1 MSDMT
6 KPPVSEQL
14 EHFEQAC
21 RSRGLRVTQQRLEVF
36 RELTRME
43 EHPSVEDIF
52 MRVRR
57 RLRTISLDTVYRT
70 LGTFE
75 EYGLAY
81 RVQGVDSK
89 ARFDT
94 NFSRHH
100 HLVCEK
106 CQKIED
112 FFWPDFDQMS
122 PPGETRQWGK
132 VDTRH
137 AVLRGI
143 CSDCQKKN
151 K

>member
-1 MSDMT
+1 MTNMT
-6 KPPVSEQL
+6 KPPIAEQL
-14 EHFEQAC
+14 DRFQEAC
-21 RSRGLRVTQQRLEVF
+21 RSCGLRVTQQRLEVF
-36 RELTRME
+36 KELARME

-70 LGTFE
+70 LATFE
-75 EYGLAY
+75 EHGLAH

-94 NFSRHH
+94 NSIHHH

-106 CQKIED
+106 CQRIED
-112 FFWPDFDQMS
+112 FYWPDFDQIT
-122 PPGETRQWGK
+122 PPGETRRWGE

-143 CSDCQKKN
+143 CKECREKN
-151 K
+151 